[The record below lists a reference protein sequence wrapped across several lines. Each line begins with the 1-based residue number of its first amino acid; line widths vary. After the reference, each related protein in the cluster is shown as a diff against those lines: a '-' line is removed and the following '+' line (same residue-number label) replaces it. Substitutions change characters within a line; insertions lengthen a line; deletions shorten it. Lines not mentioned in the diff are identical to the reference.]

1 MINNKY
7 KIKNVRG
14 VINRDNIMP
23 QKIKEYNLPR
33 LCYYENTFKYIINN
47 DNERRK

>member
-7 KIKNVRG
+7 KIKKCKG
-14 VINRDNIMP
+14 VINRDNIVP
-23 QKIKEYNLPR
+23 QKIKEYNLHR
-33 LCYYENTFKYIINN
+33 LCYYENTFKYIIN